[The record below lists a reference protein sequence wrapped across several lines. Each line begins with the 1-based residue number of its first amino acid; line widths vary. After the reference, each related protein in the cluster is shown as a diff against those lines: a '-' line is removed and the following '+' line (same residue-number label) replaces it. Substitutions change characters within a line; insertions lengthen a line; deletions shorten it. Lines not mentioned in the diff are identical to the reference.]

1 MSTQQVELESSSV
14 DPPRKNEHGWNV
26 LGFFSDIEASINT
39 LKRMAEQ
46 IFNNDVN
53 VNESSVKVL
62 SQQNVCIKKNTSIQD
77 FACPCKNKGVMTNNK
92 SYCKSEIEWNI
103 KFSFFETLKT
113 IGIVMFY
120 HILFYGV
127 LHKRSK

>member
-14 DPPRKNEHGWNV
+14 DPPRKTEHGWNV
-26 LGFFSDIEASINT
+26 LRFFSSIEASTHT
-39 LKRMAEQ
+39 LKRMAEN
-46 IFNNDVN
+46 FFKNDVN
-53 VNESSVKVL
+53 LNENYRKII

-77 FACPCKNKGVMTNNK
+77 FACPCKNKGIMTNNK
-92 SYCKSEIEWNI
+92 SFCKSEIQWNY
-103 KFSFFETLKT
+103 KFSFFDTLKKL
-113 IGIVMFY
+113 GIVLFY